1 MLRALSTGVTD
12 RRTNQEPPDVIG
24 NNIANI
30 NTTGAKGSRA
40 EFADLLSQNS
50 CPRTASRWPFQ
61 SAGKAVRPEAV
72 EAAWK
77 EYRATGSP
85 EARET
90 LMQRYIHLVRYMAG
104 RLGRT
109 LPPSV
114 EYDDLVST
122 GVVGFLGALD
132 TFDPKHG
139 TDFSVYALT
148 RIRGSMVDFLREID
162 PIGRKTRRK
171 LREVERTLADLEQE
185 MSRPPSDS
193 EAAARLG
200 ISMDNYH
207 ELLSQATA
215 AMTLSL
221 ERVESEG
228 DDGGEPVTRAWIP
241 DPATKDPLASL
252 MDKDSVGRLA
262 ALVGALPPA
271 HQLVLHL
278 HYVEE
283 LNFRAIAM
291 VMDISESRATQL
303 HTAAV
308 LALRGQ
314 VKTGRLQQAAGPR

>member
-1 MLRALSTGVTD
+1 MLRALSTGAAGH
-12 RRTNQEPPDVIG
+12 RTNQEAVDVIG
-24 NNIANI
+24 
-30 NTTGAKGSRA
+30 KGN
-40 EFADLLSQNS
+40 FADLLSKSS
-50 CPRTASRWPFQ
+50 CPRKASRWPFQ

-114 EYDDLVST
+114 EFDDLVSA
-122 GVVGFLGALD
+122 GVVGFLGSLD

-148 RIRGSMVDFLREID
+148 RIRGSMVDFVREID
-162 PIGRKTRRK
+162 PIGRVTRRK

-221 ERVESEG
+221 EWVESEG
-228 DDGGEPVTRAWIP
+228 DDDGEPVTRAWIP

-283 LNFRAIAM
+283 LNFR
-291 VMDISESRATQL
+291 
-303 HTAAV
+303 
-308 LALRGQ
+308 
-314 VKTGRLQQAAGPR
+314 P

>member
-1 MLRALSTGVTD
+1 M
-12 RRTNQEPPDVIG
+12 P
-24 NNIANI
+24 
-30 NTTGAKGSRA
+30 
-40 EFADLLSQNS
+40 
-50 CPRTASRWPFQ
+50 PRTASRWPFQ
-61 SAGKAVRPEAV
+61 SAGKAIGPEAV

-77 EYRATGSP
+77 EYRATGSAD
-85 EARET
+85 ARET

-114 EYDDLVST
+114 EFDDLVSA

-148 RIRGSMVDFLREID
+148 RIRGSMVDFVREID
-162 PIGRKTRRK
+162 PIGRVTRRK
-171 LREVERTLADLEQE
+171 LREVERTLAELEQE
-185 MSRPPSDS
+185 LSRPPSDS
-193 EAAARLG
+193 EAAGRLG

-228 DDGGEPVTRAWIP
+228 DDDGGPVTRAWIP
-241 DPATKDPLASL
+241 DPVTKDPLSTT
-252 MDKDSVGRLA
+252 MDKDSVGRLSGMVA
-262 ALVGALPPA
+262 ALSAA
-271 HQLVLHL
+271 QQLVLHL

-283 LNFRAIAM
+283 LNFREIAM

-303 HTAAV
+303 HSAAV

-314 VKTGRLQQAAGPR
+314 AKLGRLQPAAGPR

>member
-1 MLRALSTGVTD
+1 M
-12 RRTNQEPPDVIG
+12 P
-24 NNIANI
+24 
-30 NTTGAKGSRA
+30 
-40 EFADLLSQNS
+40 
-50 CPRTASRWPFQ
+50 PRTASRWPFQ

-114 EYDDLVST
+114 EFDDLVSA

-148 RIRGSMVDFLREID
+148 RIRGSMVDFVREID
-162 PIGRKTRRK
+162 PIGRVTRRK
-171 LREVERTLADLEQE
+171 LREVERTLAELEQE
-185 MSRPPSDS
+185 LSRPPSDS
-193 EAAARLG
+193 EAASRLG

-207 ELLSQATA
+207 QLLSQATA

-228 DDGGEPVTRAWIP
+228 DDDGGPVTRAWIP
-241 DPATKDPLASL
+241 DPVTKDPLATM
-252 MDKDSVGRLA
+252 MDKDSVGRLSGMVA
-262 ALVGALPPA
+262 ALSPA
-271 HQLVLHL
+271 QQLVLHL

-283 LNFRAIAM
+283 LNFREIAM

-303 HTAAV
+303 HSAAV

-314 VKTGRLQQAAGPR
+314 AKIGRLQPAAGPR

>member
-1 MLRALSTGVTD
+1 MLRALSTVATGL
-12 RRTNQEPPDVIG
+12 RTNQEAADVIG

-30 NTTGAKGSRA
+30 DTTGAKGHSG
-40 EFADLLSQNS
+40 EFADLLAKNS
-50 CPRTASRWPFQ
+50 GPRKASRWPFQ

-109 LPPSV
+109 LPSSV
-114 EYDDLVST
+114 EFDDLVST

-132 TFDPKHG
+132 TFDPRHG

-148 RIRGSMVDFLREID
+148 RIRGSMVDFVREID
-162 PIGRKTRRK
+162 PIGRVTRRK
-171 LREVERTLADLEQE
+171 LREMERTLIDLEQE

-200 ISMDNYH
+200 ISIDNYH
-207 ELLSQATA
+207 GLLSQARA

-221 ERVESEG
+221 EWVESEG
-228 DDGGEPVTRAWIP
+228 DDGEPVTRAWIP

-262 ALVGALPPA
+262 ALVATLSPA
-271 HQLVLHL
+271 QQLVLHL
-278 HYVEE
+278 HYIEE
-283 LNFRAIAM
+283 LNFRAIGM

-314 VKTGRLQQAAGPR
+314 VKTGRLQPAAGPR